1 MTWPDGQPLE
11 LDPRARRLAAGR
23 VLLGGAPGR
32 LLRLGTAGPQ
42 ALVDLECG
50 APTHTPAVRKLG
62 RSLVDAGLAHPR
74 PRPVSVAEV
83 TVVIP
88 VKDRTGEL
96 AACLSRL
103 TGLTVLV
110 VDDGSRDPAAVAAV
124 ARTHGAEVLH
134 CKVSGGPGVARNTG
148 LARVSTAFA
157 AVVDSDVLVPP
168 GWLEELLGHFA
179 DPRLAAV
186 APRIVGAPG
195 SSTLARYAAAR
206 SPLDLGRRAAL
217 VRPGSPVAYLP
228 TAVAVLRMA
237 ALPRPVFD
245 PQLRYGEDV
254 DLFWRLHDQGWL
266 VRYDPSVVAEHSEP
280 MTWNAWYRRRFAYG
294 TSAAPLSVRHP
305 QRLTPIVLRPW
316 PTLAAV
322 LLLARR
328 PALAAA
334 VAAVPT
340 VRLARTLSASGVPRG
355 QAALAAGRLVAT
367 GIGGT
372 ALGTGSTLAV
382 VGGPVGW
389 LAAGWMSTGRP
400 AVGRRATRRP
410 VTGRPATRRPAVG
423 RSGQLA
429 VLLAAPPLLDWWQ
442 RRPAL
447 DPLRWTALRLAD
459 DAAYGAGLWW
469 GCWRHR
475 TLRPVRPAT
484 SPPR

>member
-32 LLRLGTAGPQ
+32 LLRLGAAGPQ
-42 ALVDLECG
+42 ALLSLERG
-50 APTHTPAVRKLG
+50 APSHTPAVRKLG

-96 AACLSRL
+96 AACLARL

-124 ARTHGAEVLH
+124 ARTYGAEVLH
-134 CKVSGGPGVARNTG
+134 RKHSGGPGVARNTG
-148 LARVSTAFA
+148 LASVTTAFA

-186 APRIVGAPG
+186 APRIVGVPG

-206 SPLDLGRRAAL
+206 SPLDLGRSAAL

-237 ALPRPVFD
+237 ALPSPVFD

-266 VRYDPSVVAEHSEP
+266 VRYDPAVVAEHSEP
-280 MTWNAWYRRRFAYG
+280 TTWNAWYRRRFAYG

-305 QRLTPIVLRPW
+305 QRLTPLVLRPW
-316 PTLAAV
+316 PTVAAV

-328 PALAAA
+328 PVLAAA

-340 VRLARTLSASGVPRG
+340 VKLARTLGGSGVPRG

-367 GIGGT
+367 GVGGT
-372 ALGTGSTLAV
+372 ALGAGATLAV

-389 LAAGWMSTGRP
+389 LVAGWLATGWMSTGRP
-400 AVGRRATRRP
+400 AAGWLSA
-410 VTGRPATRRPAVG
+410 GRPAVG
-423 RSGQLA
+423 RSRQFAG
-429 VLLAAPPLLDWWQ
+429 LLAAPPLLDWWQ

-447 DPLRWTALRLAD
+447 DPLRWTALRLFD